1 MAQFIRFLF
10 VGVANTSVSI
20 ACIFIAMSLFKI
32 DYRIANA
39 IGYLIGF
46 GLSFVLNRTWTFRH
60 HGRWLPSFASWL
72 IVSGIAYMCNFLV
85 IITLHANFGFGDY
98 LAQVGGIIAYTP
110 VSFFGA
116 RLIAFRSRQ
125 PQLTMEL
132 T

>member
-10 VGVANTSVSI
+10 VGVANTGTSI
-20 ACIFIAMSLFKI
+20 ACIFIAMSLFMI

-39 IGYLIGF
+39 IGYVIGF

-60 HGRWLPSFASWL
+60 HGRWLSSLARWL
-72 IVSGIAYMCNFLV
+72 IVSGIAYMCNLIV
-85 IITLHANFGFGDY
+85 IITLHADLGFGDY
-98 LAQVGGIIAYTP
+98 LAQLGGIIAYTP

-116 RLIAFRSRQ
+116 RLIAFRNRQ
-125 PQLTMEL
+125 PQLTMEP